1 MRYEVQGD
9 WMAERSRVNTSRTNT
24 SRASSATG
32 SRSTRN
38 KKTGNRGAASR
49 TARSKSTRNRG
60 VSSRTANSRNSQ
72 TRRQADRRKKRR
84 QRASLNK
91 VKSMKLAVM
100 MLIILLAFT
109 GLGGRLYVLA
119 RDNQNDYQKKILSQQ
134 RYDSKTLPFKRGSI
148 LDANGTILAASE
160 KVYNV
165 ILDCKVMLNKK
176 ENEEPTLKA
185 LSECFELDLSELRK
199 YVKEN
204 PGSQYRVLKK
214 RITYDEMSPFLDRK
228 NEHNKTAKQ
237 KGNEKMGIID
247 GVWFEEEYI
256 RRYPNNSLACDVIG
270 FTGTDNN
277 GTFGLEE
284 YYNDTL
290 NGTNGRDYGYL
301 NDDVALERAIVPA
314 VDGYTLVS
322 TIDANMQAICEKYI
336 KQFNDEH
343 ANEAREGLG
352 AYNIGVIIQNCNNGE
367 IKAMATYPDF
377 DLNNPKDLSAYY
389 TEEQIKQM
397 DEEAYYKALNELWRN
412 FCISDT
418 YEPGSTAKSITLATG
433 LETGR
438 IQGNEY
444 YTCGGALQVADHNIR
459 CNVRSG
465 HGTLDVSGSLEQSC
479 NVAFMKMGEA
489 IGVKNMIQFEQ
500 IFNLGLKTNIDLA
513 GETRTDTVVYNES
526 SMNASELATSSFGQ
540 GYNVTMIQMITAFSS
555 IINGGYY
562 YEPHVVSKITNAKG
576 DTVKNIEPRVLK
588 QTISATTSDQMRQYL
603 HSAVARGTGKSA
615 RPAGYAIGGKTG
627 TAEMVPRD
635 KINYVVSFIGFA
647 PADDPQIAI
656 YCVIDRPNVAKQ
668 ASASYATGVVKNILT
683 EVLPYLHI
691 SKTEEM
697 TIAEQEE
704 VDRMLGNIVQGNTPE
719 NEGENGDAS
728 SDGAKEGEQEGQGE
742 ADGST
747 PNEED
752 KKPSYIVDPE
762 TGELVDPDTGEKAQM
777 NDSADVEADSAA
789 DSLPV
794 GVSGRADG
802 VSRDNSTDNTNG
814 PPQQ

>member
-1 MRYEVQGD
+1 
-9 WMAERSRVNTSRTNT
+9 
-24 SRASSATG
+24 
-32 SRSTRN
+32 
-38 KKTGNRGAASR
+38 
-49 TARSKSTRNRG
+49 
-60 VSSRTANSRNSQ
+60 
-72 TRRQADRRKKRR
+72 
-84 QRASLNK
+84 
-91 VKSMKLAVM
+91 MKLAVM
-100 MLIILLAFT
+100 MLIILLAFA

-165 ILDCKVMLNKK
+165 ILDCKVMLDKK

-185 LSECFELDLSELRK
+185 LSECFGLDQSELRK
-199 YVKEN
+199 FVKEN

-228 NEHNKTAKQ
+228 NEHNKTAGK
-237 KGNEKMGIID
+237 KGNEKMGKID

-256 RRYPNNSLACDVIG
+256 RRYPNNTLACDVIG

-277 GTFGLEE
+277 GTYGLEE
-284 YYNDTL
+284 YYNDIL

-314 VDGYTLVS
+314 VDGYSLVS

-352 AYNIGVIIQNCNNGE
+352 AYNIGVIIQDCNNGE
-367 IKAMATYPDF
+367 IKSMATYPDF
-377 DLNNPKDLSAYY
+377 DLNNPKDLTAYY
-389 TEEQIKQM
+389 TAEEIEQM
-397 DEEAYYKALNELWRN
+397 DEEAYYAALDALWKN

-418 YEPGSTAKSITLATG
+418 YEPGSTAKAITLATG

-438 IQGNEY
+438 IQGNESY
-444 YTCGGALQVADHNIR
+444 DCGGMLQVADRKIK
-459 CNVRSG
+459 CNVTSG

-513 GETRTDTVVYNES
+513 GETRTDAVVYNES
-526 SMNASELATSSFGQ
+526 TMNASELATSSFGQ
-540 GYNVTMIQMITAFSS
+540 GYNLTMIQMITAFSS

-562 YEPHVVSKITNAKG
+562 YEPHVVSKITNSNG

-588 QTISATTSDQMRQYL
+588 QTISATTSEQMRQYL
-603 HSAVARGTGKSA
+603 HNAVALGTGKSA

-635 KINYVVSFIGFA
+635 HTNYVVSFIGFA

-656 YCVIDRPNVAKQ
+656 YCVVDRPNVAKQ
-668 ASASYATGVVKNILT
+668 AHATYATGIVKNILT

-691 SKTEEM
+691 AKTEEM

-704 VDRMLGNIVQGNTPE
+704 VDKLLGNIVQGNSEPE
-719 NEGENGDAS
+719 NENEGGDSEAPGE
-728 SDGAKEGEQEGQGE
+728 EGQGE
-742 ADGST
+742 ADGDA
-747 PNEED
+747 PEED
-752 KKPSYIVDPE
+752 KKPSYIVDPD
-762 TGELVDPDTGEKAQM
+762 TGELVDPVTGKKAEM
-777 NDSADVEADSAA
+777 DY
-789 DSLPV
+789 
-794 GVSGRADG
+794 
-802 VSRDNSTDNTNG
+802 STDGGAVSDADELPDGASGSAEGGGDNNNG

>member
-1 MRYEVQGD
+1 
-9 WMAERSRVNTSRTNT
+9 
-24 SRASSATG
+24 
-32 SRSTRN
+32 
-38 KKTGNRGAASR
+38 
-49 TARSKSTRNRG
+49 
-60 VSSRTANSRNSQ
+60 
-72 TRRQADRRKKRR
+72 
-84 QRASLNK
+84 
-91 VKSMKLAVM
+91 MKLAVM
-100 MLIILLAFT
+100 MLIILLAFA

-165 ILDCKVMLNKK
+165 ILDCKVMLDKK

-185 LSECFELDLSELRK
+185 LSECFGLDQSELRK
-199 YVKEN
+199 FVKEN

-228 NEHNKTAKQ
+228 NEHNKTAGK
-237 KGNEKMGIID
+237 KGNEKMGKID

-256 RRYPNNSLACDVIG
+256 RRYPNNTLACDVIG

-277 GTFGLEE
+277 GTYGLEE
-284 YYNDTL
+284 YYNDIL

-314 VDGYTLVS
+314 VDGYSLVS

-352 AYNIGVIIQNCNNGE
+352 AYNIGVIIQDCNNGE
-367 IKAMATYPDF
+367 IKSMATYPDF
-377 DLNNPKDLSAYY
+377 DLNNPKDLTAYY
-389 TEEQIKQM
+389 TAEEIEQM
-397 DEEAYYKALNELWRN
+397 DEEAYYDALDALWKN

-418 YEPGSTAKSITLATG
+418 YEPGSTAKAISSATG

-438 IQGNEY
+438 IQGNESY
-444 YTCGGALQVADHNIR
+444 DCGGMLQVADHKIK
-459 CNVRSG
+459 CNVTSG

-513 GETRTDTVVYNES
+513 GETRTDAVVYNES
-526 SMNASELATSSFGQ
+526 TMNASELATSSFGQ
-540 GYNVTMIQMITAFSS
+540 GYNLTMIQMITAFSS

-562 YEPHVVSKITNAKG
+562 YEPHVVSKITNSNG

-588 QTISATTSDQMRQYL
+588 QTISATTSEQMRQYL
-603 HSAVARGTGKSA
+603 HNAVALGTGKSA

-635 KINYVVSFIGFA
+635 HTNYVVSFIGFA

-656 YCVIDRPNVAKQ
+656 YCVVDRPNVAKQ
-668 ASASYATGVVKNILT
+668 AHATYATGIVKNILT

-691 SKTEEM
+691 AKTEEM

-704 VDRMLGNIVQGNTPE
+704 VDKLLGNIVQGNSEPE
-719 NEGENGDAS
+719 NENEGGDSEAPGE
-728 SDGAKEGEQEGQGE
+728 EGQGE
-742 ADGST
+742 ADGDA
-747 PNEED
+747 PEED
-752 KKPSYIVDPE
+752 KKPSYIVDPD
-762 TGELVDPDTGEKAQM
+762 TGELVDPVTGKKAEM
-777 NDSADVEADSAA
+777 DY
-789 DSLPV
+789 
-794 GVSGRADG
+794 
-802 VSRDNSTDNTNG
+802 STDGGAVSDADELPDGASGSAEGGGDNNNG

>member
-1 MRYEVQGD
+1 
-9 WMAERSRVNTSRTNT
+9 MAERSRTNISRSNRT
-24 SRASSATG
+24 TG
-32 SRSTRN
+32 SRTTSNRRKTSNSRTTKGRTAAGSRKSTSRKSSVHRN
-38 KKTGNRGAASR
+38 SNRTASR
-49 TARSKSTRNRG
+49 GGGNNRSNK
-60 VSSRTANSRNSQ
+60 
-72 TRRQADRRKKRR
+72 QADRRKKRR

-100 MLIILLAFT
+100 MLIILLAFA

-176 ENEEPTLKA
+176 ENEEPTLSA
-185 LSECFELDLSELRK
+185 LSECFGLDQSELRK

-228 NEHNKTAKQ
+228 NEHNKKAKQ
-237 KGNEKMGIID
+237 KGNEKLGIID

-277 GTFGLEE
+277 GTYGLEE
-284 YYNDTL
+284 YYNDLL

-301 NDDVALERAIVPA
+301 NDDAALERAIVPA

-343 ANEAREGLG
+343 VNEEREGLG
-352 AYNIGVIIQNCNNGE
+352 AYNIGVIIQDCNNGE
-367 IKAMATYPDF
+367 IKSMATYPDF

-389 TEEQIKQM
+389 SAEQIEQM
-397 DEEAYYKALNELWRN
+397 DDEAYYDALNALWKN
-412 FCISDT
+412 YCISDT
-418 YEPGSTAKSITLATG
+418 YEPGSTAKAITLATG

-438 IQGNEY
+438 IQGNESY
-444 YTCGGALQVADHNIR
+444 ECGGLLHVADHDIN
-459 CNVRSG
+459 CNVRGG
-465 HGTLDVSGSLEQSC
+465 HGTLNVSGSLEQSC

-500 IFNLGLKTNIDLA
+500 IFNIGLKTNIDLA
-513 GETRTDTVVYNES
+513 GETKTASLVYNENT
-526 SMNASELATSSFGQ
+526 MKAAELATSSFGQ

-562 YEPHVVSKITNAKG
+562 YEPHMVSKIINSNG

-588 QTISATTSDQMRQYL
+588 QTISATTSEQMRQYL
-603 HSAVARGTGKSA
+603 HNAVALGTGKSA

-627 TAEMVPRD
+627 TAERVPRD
-635 KINYVVSFIGFA
+635 KTNYVVSFIGFA

-656 YCVIDRPNVAKQ
+656 YCVIDRPNVHDQ
-668 ASASYATGVVKNILT
+668 AHATYATGIVRNILT

-691 SKTEEM
+691 AKTEEM

-704 VDRMLGNIVQGNTPE
+704 IDNLLGTIVQGDASE
-719 NEGENGDAS
+719 KEGENGDS
-728 SDGAKEGEQEGQGE
+728 PSDDDSKDTKGEDGQEDGDPEDGE
-742 ADGST
+742 DS
-747 PNEED
+747 

-762 TGELVDPDTGEKAQM
+762 TGELVDPVSGAKAEM
-777 NDSADVEADSAA
+777 DYGTDGDN
-789 DSLPV
+789 DSLPD
-794 GVSGRADG
+794 GASGSAENGDAG
-802 VSRDNSTDNTNG
+802 NDNGNA
-814 PPQQ
+814 QH